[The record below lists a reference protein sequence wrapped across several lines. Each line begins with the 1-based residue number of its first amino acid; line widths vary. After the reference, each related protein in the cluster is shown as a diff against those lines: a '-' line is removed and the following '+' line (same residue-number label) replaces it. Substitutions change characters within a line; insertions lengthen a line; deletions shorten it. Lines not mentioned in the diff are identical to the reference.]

1 MVQVMKYGYVV
12 IIFSLIFFFLCVIK
26 ILSKEAAREFIPLA
40 KGNFWIYSGTIK
52 WQNDDGDVSEEE
64 IIWRMEV
71 TETVEKEG
79 ITGAILKGHPS
90 DLEWYYDGKER
101 GNYLIVKTGE
111 DKYYSLENNIEETF
125 EKIEKGRDISDLLDL
140 YNIFLDLPLIEEKT
154 FGDPAGIERE
164 DRWYC
169 WYVEAIEEVKL
180 NIKGCSSSNK
190 EKKYRLTF
198 RSCPAHII
206 IEYVPGT
213 GIIYYEYVHHGTVS
227 EVRLYLI
234 EYGRENN
241 ND

>member
-1 MVQVMKYGYVV
+1 MRCGYVV
-12 IIFSLIFFFLCVIK
+12 IIFSLIFFLLCVIK
-26 ILSKEAAREFIPLA
+26 TLSEEAVTEFIPLT

-64 IIWRMEV
+64 LTWKMEI

-79 ITGAILKGHPS
+79 ITGAVLKGHPS

-101 GNYLIVKTGE
+101 GNYLIVKTE
-111 DKYYSLENNIEETF
+111 DGKYYSLENNIAETF
-125 EKIEKGRDISDLLDL
+125 EKIEEGRDISDLLDV
-140 YNIFLDLPLIEEKT
+140 YNLFLDLPLTGGKT
-154 FGDPAGIERE
+154 FGDPAGIKRE
-164 DRWYC
+164 DNWYC
-169 WYVEAIEEVKL
+169 WYVEVIEEVEL
-180 NIKGCSSSNK
+180 NIKACPSSEK
-190 EKKYRLTF
+190 EKKYRLAF

-206 IEYVPGT
+206 IEYVPGV

-227 EVRLYLI
+227 EVRLNLI